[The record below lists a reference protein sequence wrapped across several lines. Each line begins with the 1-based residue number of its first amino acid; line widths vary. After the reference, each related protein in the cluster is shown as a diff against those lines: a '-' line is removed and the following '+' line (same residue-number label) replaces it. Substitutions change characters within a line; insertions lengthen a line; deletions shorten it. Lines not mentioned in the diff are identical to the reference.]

1 MLFVIAW
8 RNLNRNRRRSAVV
21 LASIVVGVVSLM
33 LYDGLSYGMMVEM
46 LDNAIGNSIGHIQIH
61 GEGFNDNRVIQLHIP
76 DRAEAERALEGV
88 EGISGWSSRV
98 LTFGLLSSALGSS
111 GGVILGVDSARE
123 QGVSHIGARLLEGRY
138 IGTTG
143 REALLGR
150 KMAEKLHVGIG
161 DKVVGMAS
169 ALDGEVGSELFRVVG
184 IFETASSDFD
194 KTHVFIP
201 LHTAQSMLSMEQ
213 RIVEIT
219 IAVNDVDRVDDIARI
234 LRSRLGAGYE
244 VLTYKEQL
252 PILVATLQMYDQML
266 FIIYMIIGLAMIF
279 GIVNTMLMSVFERIQ
294 EFGVLM
300 AIGMRN
306 GLVFNM
312 VMAEALCL
320 AAVGTMVG
328 LIAGAGLTL
337 LLGHIGINL
346 SMFAEGFASFGVGT
360 TMYPVLRLNGLLSIL
375 ITIPLTTMLGAV
387 YPAWRATRLQPV
399 SAIRYV

>member
-1 MLFVIAW
+1 MLFLIAW
-8 RNLNRNRRRSAVV
+8 RNLKRNRRRSAVV

-61 GEGFNDNRVIQLHIP
+61 GKGFHDNRVIQLHIP

-98 LTFGLLSSALGSS
+98 VSFGLLSSALGSS
-111 GGVILGVDSARE
+111 GGIMLGVDSARE
-123 QGVSHIGARLLEGRY
+123 QGVSYVGAKVVEGRY
-138 IGTTG
+138 VAAGG
-143 REALLGR
+143 REILVGR

-184 IFETASSDFD
+184 IFETVSSDFD

-201 LHTAQSMLSMEQ
+201 LGTVQGMLSMEQ
-213 RIVEIT
+213 RIVEIAIT
-219 IAVNDVDRVDDIARI
+219 VQDVERVDEVASEI
-234 LRSRLGAGYE
+234 RSRLGEGYE

-252 PILVATLQMYDQML
+252 PILVATLEMYDQML
-266 FIIYMIIGLAMIF
+266 FIIYLIIGLAMIF

-306 GLVFNM
+306 RLVFNM

-320 AAVGTMVG
+320 AAVGTLAG
-328 LIAGAGLTL
+328 LILGTASTL
-337 LLGHIGINL
+337 LLGHVGINL
-346 SMFAEGFASFGVGT
+346 RMFAEGFASFGVGT
-360 TMYPVLRLNGLLSIL
+360 TIYPVLRLNGFLGIL
-375 ITIPLTTMLGAV
+375 VTIPVTTMLGAV

>member
-1 MLFVIAW
+1 MLFIIAW

-21 LASIVVGVVSLM
+21 LSSIVVGVVSLM

-46 LDNAIGNSIGHIQIH
+46 LDNAIGNSIGHVQIH
-61 GEGFNDNRVIQLHIP
+61 GKGFNDNRVIQLHVP

-88 EGISGWSSRV
+88 EGVSGWSSRV
-98 LTFGLLSSALGSS
+98 LSFGLLSSALGSS
-111 GGVILGVDSARE
+111 GGIILGVDPARE
-123 QGVSHIGARLLEGRY
+123 QYVSHIGARLVEGRY
-138 IGTTG
+138 IGSSG
-143 REALLGR
+143 REVLIGR

-169 ALDGEVGSELFRVVG
+169 ALDGQVGSELFRVVG
-184 IFETASSDFD
+184 IFETVSSDFD

-201 LHTAQSMLSMEQ
+201 LGTAQQMLSMED
-213 RIVEIT
+213 RIVEIAIT
-219 IAVNDVDRVDDIARI
+219 VNDVERVDDIART
-234 LRSRLGAGYE
+234 LRSRLGGGYE

-252 PILVATLQMYDQML
+252 PILVATLEMYDQML
-266 FIIYMIIGLAMIF
+266 FIIYLIIGLAMLF

-320 AAVGTMVG
+320 AAVGTLVG
-328 LIAGAGLTL
+328 LLAGTGLTL
-337 LLGHIGINL
+337 LLGHVGINL

-360 TMYPVLRLNGLLSIL
+360 IIYPVLRLNGFLMIL
-375 ITIPLTTMLGAV
+375 VTIPLTTMLGAV
-387 YPAWRATRLQPV
+387 YPAWKATRLQPV